1 MGVWVFGVS
10 GFMAEFWG
18 AYVFRGYVGLLCR
31 GLRDVGLGFATL
43 WDEVVC

>member
-1 MGVWVFGVS
+1 MGVWVL
-10 GFMAEFWG
+10 GFQGLGQGSWG
-18 AYVFRGYVGLLCR
+18 GYVFICGLLCR